1 MEYDEFRKMVYSD
14 FIKESRFLKLSYRIK
29 PEQIQKLKTPVTLEF
44 IRKDFSASPLIR
56 EIYVDRD
63 GILIFPK

>member
-14 FIKESRFLKLSYRIK
+14 FVRECRFLKLSYRIRQH
-29 PEQIQKLKTPVTLEF
+29 QIRKLKNPVTLEF

-56 EIYVDRD
+56 EIYVD
-63 GILIFPK
+63 GNEILIFPK